1 MTVPTVSAA
10 PSGQVASFAPPL
22 AFSRTAAVA
31 VPVMLT
37 IERRDV
43 GAGRA
48 RRANVTVKPPLPALA
63 TVAPPGKPAMAL
75 IAAWMLALLTA
86 APPRPIAVE
95 VLPPS
100 EIVNDC
106 VAGLKLVSVTCCC
119 SLPPWIALAMPA
131 AVLFWPRTIGC
142 EVAPRKVSVYESP
155 LVS

>member
-31 VPVMLT
+31 VPVMLIDIDAT
-37 IERRDV
+37 SMAAD
-43 GAGRA
+43 AP
-48 RRANVTVKPPLPALA
+48 ANVTVKPPLPALA

-75 IAAWMLALLTA
+75 IAAWMLALLSA
-86 APPRPIAVE
+86 APPRPIAVD

-106 VAGLKLVSVTCCC
+106 VAGLKLVNVTCCC

-142 EVAPRKVSVYESP
+142 DVAPRKVSVYESP